1 MKNIKVLQIVIA
13 MLLLVVIIFLA
24 YSLFFAKELTFKNKD
39 ESIVRFDTITT
50 NVQGGDYNY
59 LKMDLSLKAQSEDQ
73 AKSIRANRAQIR
85 RLLLVISSAQD
96 GKSLLRES
104 NKNRLK
110 NKIKNSIEE
119 NFNIT
124 VTDVYFTNFVMAD

>member
-59 LKMDLSLKAQSEDQ
+59 LKMDLSLKAQNEDQ